1 MRRIFYWLLLLAPG
15 LASAQ
20 NYNTALIPD
29 SLRKGARAV
38 VREDELILEIK
49 SPGKAVERE
58 HEVYTI
64 LNSNGDNL
72 GGYNLEYDKFT
83 AVNEA
88 SGTLF
93 DSLGKVVRKMKKKD
107 MQDRGYV

>member
-1 MRRIFYWLLLLAPG
+1 MRKILYILLLAPCC
-15 LASAQ
+15 LRAQ
-20 NYNTALIPD
+20 NYSTALIPD

-38 VREDELILEIK
+38 LREKELILEIK

-72 GGYNLEYDKFT
+72 GGYASFYDKFT
-83 AVNEA
+83 SISDI
-88 SGTLF
+88 SGVLY
-93 DSLGKVVRKMKKKD
+93 DSLGKVVRRAKRK
-107 MQDRGYV
+107 